1 MRTIWDLAWEQTEL
15 APTAIAAQGVRQT
28 YSYREFMERADDLA
42 SRVRR
47 RVPAGSV
54 LAMEVDG
61 PVSGAVCLLAAARS
75 GCAVLPLN
83 RESPAVHRARVWESA
98 GPALVVGTQ
107 GEADFTLTP
116 TGHADDEPPVG
127 QANVAYVMYTS
138 GSTGRP
144 KGVAVPHEALVAR
157 LLAMARVPGLARG
170 ESMAAMTALSFDISL
185 AEMLLPLT
193 VGATVVAAGPD
204 VRMDPEAFASFVK
217 EHAPDVVQATPSFWR
232 LALAGG
238 WGGAPDVRLWC
249 GGEPLTPP
257 LAAQL
262 LPRCSELW
270 NLYGPTEA
278 TIWASSLR
286 VEDTDRI
293 SLGRPLPG
301 GGMCLDTWADG
312 GDTGEILLYGE
323 GLAHG
328 YLGDRELTDRRFHPF
343 ETPDGPRRVY
353 RTGDRARRGRDG
365 LLEFLGRTDGQ
376 IKLRGHRIE
385 LGEIESVLEEH
396 PSVAEA
402 VTVVREAD
410 RPERAYLAAY
420 LVTVRDIEV
429 GSLRS
434 WLRER
439 LPASHCPLR
448 FTVLDALPRTTAGK
462 VDRIRLTRAA
472 A

>member
-1 MRTIWDLAWEQTEL
+1 
-15 APTAIAAQGVRQT
+15 
-28 YSYREFMERADDLA
+28 
-42 SRVRR
+42 
-47 RVPAGSV
+47 
-54 LAMEVDG
+54 
-61 PVSGAVCLLAAARS
+61 
-75 GCAVLPLN
+75 
-83 RESPAVHRARVWESA
+83 
-98 GPALVVGTQ
+98 LVVGAD
-107 GEADFTLTP
+107 GECDFTLTS
-116 TGHADDEPPVG
+116 TDHAGDDAP
-127 QANVAYVMYTS
+127 ADLADVAYIMYTS

-193 VGATVVAAGPD
+193 VGATLVAAGPE
-204 VRMDPEAFASFVK
+204 VRMDPEAFAAFVR
-217 EHAPDVVQATPSFWR
+217 EQAPDVVQATPSFWR

-238 WGGAPDVRLWC
+238 WRGAPDIRIWC
-249 GGEPLTPP
+249 GGEPLTSP

-262 LPRCSELW
+262 LSRCSELW

-286 VEDTDRI
+286 VEEADRI
-293 SLGRPLPG
+293 SLGQPLPG

-312 GDTGEILLYGE
+312 GDTGEVLLYGE

-353 RTGDRARRGRDG
+353 RTGDRARSGRDG
-365 LLEFLGRTDGQ
+365 LLEYLGRTDSQ

-396 PSVAEA
+396 PSVTEA
-402 VTVVREAD
+402 VTVVRDAD

-420 LVTVRDIEV
+420 LVTVREVEV

-448 FTVLDALPRTTAGK
+448 LTVLDALPRTTAGK
-462 VDRIRLTRAA
+462 VDRVRLTRSAV
-472 A
+472 